1 MVVIVVGR
9 LAEHSAEEGAVG
21 ESEAGGVS
29 DLISRTV
36 SQSVSHHT
44 ETLTW

>member
-1 MVVIVVGR
+1 MVVVVVSR

-29 DLISRTV
+29 DLGRV
-36 SQSVSHHT
+36 SQDEVSLGQS
-44 ETLTW
+44 LT